1 MNQGK
6 ASCDSVVRVSLS
18 LFNLSKIFVGGLSW
32 ETTQDNFK
40 KHFESYGEI
49 SDAKIMQNQHGNPR
63 GFGFVTFKNPDV
75 VHSVLEEKHFI
86 DNKLVRGIREREGER
101 ERRSGIRHKGL
112 KREREEKRQRK

>member
-6 ASCDSVVRVSLS
+6 ASCDSVVGVRVS

-32 ETTQDNFK
+32 ETTEDKFK

-49 SDAKIMQNQHGNPR
+49 SDAKIMQNPQGNPR

-86 DNKLVRGIREREGER
+86 DNKLVRGKGRE
-101 ERRSGIRHKGL
+101 
-112 KREREEKRQRK
+112 REREEEWY